1 MMLEQLKTAS
11 LSVVS
16 TYKTMTKAGDA
27 LKTVTDKAN
36 KDLLN
41 LQIDV
46 KTYVSDLHRE
56 LMDAKTADEV
66 AKVTVKGLSDH
77 AAFCRQ
83 LDDIK
88 RSVDVAKDAYVEV
101 GGVPG
106 HRFNKDLVDIIKE
119 DLDKASLMFCLADHV
134 RKVCS
139 YDC

>member
-46 KTYVSDLHRE
+46 KTYVLDLHRE
-56 LMDAKTADEV
+56 LMDVKTADEV

-119 DLDKASLMFCLADHV
+119 DLDEASLMFCLADHV

>member
-1 MMLEQLKTAS
+1 MLEQLKTAG

-16 TYKTMTKAGDA
+16 TYKTLTKAGDA

-41 LQIDV
+41 LQMDV
-46 KTYVSDLHRE
+46 KTYVSTLHRE

-83 LDDIK
+83 LEDIK
-88 RSVDVAKDAYVEV
+88 RSVSVAEEAYVEV

-106 HRFNKDLVDIIKE
+106 HRFNKEREVDIKD
-119 DLDKASLMFCLADHV
+119 DLYEASLMFCLADHV

>member
-1 MMLEQLKTAS
+1 MLEQLKTAG

-16 TYKTMTKAGDA
+16 TYKTLTKAGDA

-83 LDDIK
+83 LEDIK
-88 RSVDVAKDAYVEV
+88 RSVSVAEEAYVEV

>member
-1 MMLEQLKTAS
+1 MLEQLKTAG

-16 TYKTMTKAGDA
+16 TYKTLTKAGDA

-41 LQIDV
+41 LQMDV
-46 KTYVSDLHRE
+46 KTYVSDLHRN

-77 AAFCRQ
+77 ASFCRQ

-106 HRFNKDLVDIIKE
+106 HCFNKDLVDIIKE

>member
-1 MMLEQLKTAS
+1 MLEQLKTAG

-16 TYKTMTKAGDA
+16 TYKTLTKAGDA

-41 LQIDV
+41 LQMDV

-83 LDDIK
+83 LEDIK
-88 RSVDVAKDAYVEV
+88 RSVSVAEEAYVEV

>member
-1 MMLEQLKTAS
+1 MLEQLKTAG

-27 LKTVTDKAN
+27 LKTVMDKAN

-41 LQIDV
+41 LQMDV
-46 KTYVSDLHRE
+46 KTYVSDLHRD

-83 LDDIK
+83 LEDIK

-106 HRFNKDLVDIIKE
+106 HRFNQECVADIKD
-119 DLDKASLMFCLADHV
+119 DLYKASLMFCLADHV

>member
-1 MMLEQLKTAS
+1 MLEQLKTAG

-16 TYKTMTKAGDA
+16 TYKTLTKAGDA
-27 LKTVTDKAN
+27 LKTVVDKAN
-36 KDLLN
+36 RDLLN

-46 KTYVSDLHRE
+46 KTYVSNLHRE

-83 LDDIK
+83 LEDIK
-88 RSVDVAKDAYVEV
+88 RSVSVAEEAYVEV

>member
-1 MMLEQLKTAS
+1 MLEQLKTAG

-41 LQIDV
+41 LQMDV
-46 KTYVSDLHRE
+46 KTYVLNLHRE
-56 LMDAKTADEV
+56 LVDAKTADEI
-66 AKVTVKGLSDH
+66 AKVTVKGLNNH

-83 LDDIK
+83 LEDIK
-88 RSVDVAKDAYVEV
+88 RSVSVAEEAYVEA
-101 GGVPG
+101 GGLVG
-106 HRFNKDLVDIIKE
+106 HRFNQEREADIKD
-119 DLDKASLMFCLADHV
+119 DLYEASLMFCLADHV

>member
-1 MMLEQLKTAS
+1 MLEQLKTAG

-16 TYKTMTKAGDA
+16 TYKTLTKAGDV
-27 LKTVTDKAN
+27 LKTVSDKAN

-41 LQIDV
+41 LQMDV
-46 KTYVSDLHRE
+46 KTYVSNLHRD

-77 AAFCRQ
+77 SAFCRQ

-88 RSVDVAKDAYVEV
+88 RSVGVAKDAYVEA
-101 GGVPG
+101 GGIPG
-106 HRFNKDLVDIIKE
+106 NRFNQERVADINDDLCE
-119 DLDKASLMFCLADHV
+119 ASIMFCLADHV

>member
-1 MMLEQLKTAS
+1 MLEQLKTAG

-16 TYKTMTKAGDA
+16 TYKTLTKAGDA

-36 KDLLN
+36 KDLLA
-41 LQIDV
+41 LQKNV
-46 KTYVSDLHRE
+46 AEYRSTLHRE

-66 AKVTVKGLSDH
+66 AKVTVKGFSDH

-88 RSVDVAKDAYVEV
+88 RSVDVAKDAYVEA
-101 GGVPG
+101 GGISG
-106 HRFNKDLVDIIKE
+106 HRFNKGLVDIIKE
-119 DLDKASLMFCLADHV
+119 DLNKASLMFCLADHV

>member
-1 MMLEQLKTAS
+1 MLEQLKTAG

-16 TYKTMTKAGDA
+16 TYKTLTKVGDA
-27 LKTVTDKAN
+27 LKTVTDNAN

-56 LMDAKTADEV
+56 LMDAKTADAV

-83 LDDIK
+83 LEDIK

-106 HRFNKDLVDIIKE
+106 HRFNQECVADIRDDLY
-119 DLDKASLMFCLADHV
+119 KASLMFCLADHV

>member
-1 MMLEQLKTAS
+1 MLEQLKTAG

-16 TYKTMTKAGDA
+16 TYKTLTKAGDA

-46 KTYVSDLHRE
+46 KTYVSDLHRN

-66 AKVTVKGLSDH
+66 AKVTLKGLSDH

-83 LDDIK
+83 LEDIK
-88 RSVDVAKDAYVEV
+88 RSVSVAEEAYVEA
-101 GGVPG
+101 GGIPG
-106 HRFNKDLVDIIKE
+106 HRFNKDLVDVIKD
-119 DLDKASLMFCLADHV
+119 DLDKVSLMFCLADHV

>member
-1 MMLEQLKTAS
+1 MLEQLKTAG

-16 TYKTMTKAGDA
+16 TYKTLTKAGDV

-36 KDLLN
+36 KDLLD

-46 KTYVSDLHRE
+46 KTYVSNLHRE

-83 LDDIK
+83 LEDIK
-88 RSVDVAKDAYVEV
+88 RSVSVAEEAYVEV

>member
-1 MMLEQLKTAS
+1 MLEQLKTAG

-16 TYKTMTKAGDA
+16 TYKTLTKAGDA

-46 KTYVSDLHRE
+46 KTYVSNLHRD

-83 LDDIK
+83 LEDIK
-88 RSVDVAKDAYVEV
+88 RSVSVAEDAYVEV
-101 GGVPG
+101 GGISG

-134 RKVCS
+134 RKVCF

>member
-1 MMLEQLKTAS
+1 MLEQLKTAG

-16 TYKTMTKAGDA
+16 TYKTLTKAGDV
-27 LKTVTDKAN
+27 LKTVSDKAN
-36 KDLLN
+36 EDLLN
-41 LQIDV
+41 LQMDV
-46 KTYVSDLHRE
+46 KTYVSNLHRD

-88 RSVDVAKDAYVEV
+88 RSVGVAKDAYVEA
-101 GGVPG
+101 GGIPG
-106 HRFNKDLVDIIKE
+106 NRFNQERVADINDDLCE
-119 DLDKASLMFCLADHV
+119 ASIMFCLADHV